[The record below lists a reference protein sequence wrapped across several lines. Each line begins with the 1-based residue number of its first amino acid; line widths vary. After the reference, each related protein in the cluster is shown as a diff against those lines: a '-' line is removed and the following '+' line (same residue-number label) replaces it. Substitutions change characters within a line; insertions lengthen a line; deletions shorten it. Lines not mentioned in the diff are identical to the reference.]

1 MSIVLLNN
9 YSQVSLHSV
18 FLKSVIR
25 NSQFNTTQIEL
36 GWVNS
41 GLANF
46 RLNKNSFYS
55 IIIIFNRYNRIK
67 ILYPFHD
74 DY

>member
-1 MSIVLLNN
+1 MFIVLLNN
-9 YSQVSLHSV
+9 YSQVSLHLV

-25 NSQFNTTQIEL
+25 NSQFNTIQIEL

-46 RLNKNSFYS
+46 KLNKNSFL
-55 IIIIFNRYNRIK
+55 FNY
-67 ILYPFHD
+67 YYF
-74 DY
+74 

>member
-9 YSQVSLHSV
+9 YSQVSLHLV

-25 NSQFNTTQIEL
+25 NSQFNTRQIEL
-36 GWVNS
+36 GWINS

-46 RLNKNSFYS
+46 RLNKNSFL
-55 IIIIFNRYNRIK
+55 FNY
-67 ILYPFHD
+67 YYF
-74 DY
+74 

>member
-9 YSQVSLHSV
+9 YSQVSLHLV

-25 NSQFNTTQIEL
+25 NSQFNIIQIEL
-36 GWVNS
+36 GWVSS

-46 RLNKNSFYS
+46 KLNKNSFL
-55 IIIIFNRYNRIK
+55 FNY
-67 ILYPFHD
+67 YYF
-74 DY
+74 